1 MGLFSK
7 LKDKF
12 IPPKNTLIPESYWIV
27 SINDET
33 ISTVDFEKRENSIP
47 ISEIEIIK
55 ILTNDTGPVGI
66 DLWWDL
72 SGNGKNV
79 HVPNGATGEIE
90 MTERL
95 QKLANFDNEEFIR
108 AMRCTENAEFVV
120 WRKNF

>member
-1 MGLFSK
+1 MGLFSNF
-7 LKDKF
+7 KDRIF
-12 IPPKNTLIPESYWIV
+12 PPKNKLIPESYWIV

-33 ISTVDFEKRENSIP
+33 ISTVDFEKRENSIL
-47 ISEIEIIK
+47 ISEIEVIT

-66 DLWWDL
+66 DLWWNL

-79 HVPNGATGEIE
+79 YIPNGATGEVE

-95 QKLANFDNEEFIR
+95 QKLANFDNEELKQ
-108 AMRCTENAEFVV
+108 AMRCTNNMEFIV

>member
-12 IPPKNTLIPESYWIV
+12 LPPKNELIPESYWIV
-27 SINDET
+27 SINDKT
-33 ISTVDFEKRENSIP
+33 ISTVDFEKRENSIL
-47 ISEIEIIK
+47 ISEIEVIT

-66 DLWWDL
+66 DLWWNL

-79 HVPNGATGEIE
+79 YIPNGATGEVE

-95 QKLANFDNEEFIR
+95 QKLTNFDNEELIR
-108 AMRCTENAEFVV
+108 AMRCTNNAEFVV